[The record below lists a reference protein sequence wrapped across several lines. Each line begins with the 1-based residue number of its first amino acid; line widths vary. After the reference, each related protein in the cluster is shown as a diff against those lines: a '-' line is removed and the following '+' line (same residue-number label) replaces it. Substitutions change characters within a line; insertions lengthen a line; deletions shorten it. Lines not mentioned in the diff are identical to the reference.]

1 MVKELVKYNRSYR
14 RFFQDKNITKE
25 DLVELVD
32 LARLTPS
39 GKNLQVHKFILS
51 NEATLNSKIFE
62 TLVWAGYLPEWN
74 GPDEGEKPS
83 AYIVILG
90 DKKIEK
96 NLGLDFIH
104 INSGII
110 AQSIL
115 LGAAE
120 KKIGGCIFASIQ
132 RKKLAENLNLPEDY
146 EIMLVIAL
154 GKPKEKIVID
164 EIEKDGD
171 IKYWR
176 DENQVH
182 HVPKRKLEDI
192 IL

>member
-132 RKKLAENLNLPEDY
+132 RKKLSENLNLSEDY

>member
-132 RKKLAENLNLPEDY
+132 RKKLAENLNLSEDY